1 MIQVVMIL
9 IAWQKQNI
17 VELARQNQDNFRKLT
32 SIKLLVTELISE
44 DIGKKCF
51 VCEHSVSV
59 K

>member
-1 MIQVVMIL
+1 L